1 MTASR
6 RRRARGFTLV
16 EILVA
21 LVVLGVVGGA
31 LLELFQGGLRNVAA
45 SDDYTRA
52 ALLARSMLAQ
62 LEARDRFV
70 APLEE
75 GRFDERFWW
84 RLQAAPYVGPDGA
97 PLPEAPVEPVVV
109 ALAVGWNDGGR
120 ERQYTVTSLFLSRR
134 AAAAEEAR

>member
-1 MTASR
+1 VTASR

-52 ALLARSMLAQ
+52 ALLTRSMLAQ

-84 RLQAAPYVGPDGA
+84 RLQAAPYVGLDGA
-97 PLPEAPVEPVVV
+97 PLPEPVVV

-134 AAAAEEAR
+134 PAAAEAR